1 MFGITFLCFLQG
13 VEEPFLVAVDET
25 DMINHLKEGILS
37 RRRGIIRENAET
49 FKIWK
54 VFIPVNEYNKLRNP
68 PVEIESGEE
77 LEGSQRITSIGE
89 VRNEYIQ
96 VFMENPDSVIIPPTL
111 TKQVKETDNKIKG
124 LENKIQGLENKIQ
137 GLANII
143 QSVASIDGAGV
154 EMDCYLEEICKLGV
168 IKVSD
173 ELHIKKG
180 YSEDPKPVKI
190 GCRVIGIDNGIFTVT
205 LIGYDEERKIITSL
219 VLLEIWLLNKFNLDK
234 QYRPKYY
241 SRPDENIDI
250 IRNGEDMGNVK
261 KRYKELKK

>member
-13 VEEPFLVAVDET
+13 VEEPFLIAVDET
-25 DMINHLKEGILS
+25 DTINHLKEGILS
-37 RRRGIIRENAET
+37 RRREIIRENAET

-77 LEGSQRITSIGE
+77 LEGGQRITSIGE

-96 VFMENPDSVIIPPTL
+96 VFMGNPDSVIIPPTL
-111 TKQVKETDNKIKG
+111 TKQINSFYFDLGVT
-124 LENKIQGLENKIQ
+124 
-137 GLANII
+137 
-143 QSVASIDGAGV
+143 SIDGAGV
-154 EMDCYLEEICKLGV
+154 ELDYYLEEICKLGV
-168 IKVSD
+168 IKVGD
-173 ELHIKKG
+173 ELRIKKG
-180 YSEDPKPVKI
+180 YGEGKDLKPVKI
-190 GCRVIGIDNGIFTVT
+190 GCRVIGIDNGIFTIT
-205 LIGYDEERKIITSL
+205 LIGYDKERKIITSL

-261 KRYKELKK
+261 KRYKELKKIDCSN